1 MPSKN
6 MKRSIAIGGHET
18 SLSLEH
24 EFWSGV
30 KEIASRRDLTL
41 SQLIDEIG
49 TGRTGNLSSAVRVYV
64 LEHYQAEGL
73 RRRAVAASAPS
84 QAK

>member
-1 MPSKN
+1 MTSN
-6 MKRSIAIGGHET
+6 NKRSIAIGGQET

-30 KEIASRRDLTL
+30 KEIASQRDLTL
-41 SQLIDEIG
+41 SQLIDEINV
-49 TGRTGNLSSAVRVYV
+49 GRRGNLSSAVRVYV

-73 RRRAVAASAPS
+73 RRRAEAAIAPS
-84 QAK
+84 VGK